1 MNDSLFKKWTLK
13 NKTAIVTGGTK
24 GIGNAIAEKLLMF
37 GAEVLIVAR
46 SEKDVQNTVSEW
58 ENLGYKA
65 YGVSADLST
74 KQGRNKV
81 VVKTNELWDSLNILI
96 NNVGTNIRKKVN
108 EYSEE
113 EYNKIINTN
122 LHSTFEMCRLCYEQ
136 LKKSKEGAIVNIASV
151 AGLTFMR
158 TGVPY
163 GITKAALIQLSKGFA
178 CEWAL
183 DNIRVNTIAPWY
195 IDTPLAAP
203 VLSNKEY
210 LDEVLYR
217 TPMKRIGKP
226 EEVADLAAFL
236 SMPASSYITGQCIA
250 VDGGFS
256 VYGF

>member
-1 MNDSLFKKWTLK
+1 MNTNLLKKWTLQ

-24 GIGNAIAEKLLMF
+24 GIGNAIAEKLLIF

-46 SEKDVQNTVSEW
+46 SEKDIKDTVAKWTDS
-58 ENLGYKA
+58 GFKA

-74 KQGRNKV
+74 NEGRLIVYNKA
-81 VVKTNELWDSLNILI
+81 NDLWESVNILI

-108 EYSEE
+108 DYTEE
-113 EYNKIINTN
+113 EYQKVINTN
-122 LHSTFEMCRLCYEQ
+122 LHSTFATCRLFYKM
-136 LKKSKEGAIVNIASV
+136 LKKSNEAAIVNITSV

-158 TGVPY
+158 TGIPY
-163 GITKAALIQLSKGFA
+163 GMTKAALIQLSKALA

-183 DNIRVNTIAPWY
+183 DNIRVNAIAPWY
-195 IDTPLAAP
+195 IDTPLVVP

-210 LDEVLYR
+210 LDEVLFR

-236 SMPASSYITGQCIA
+236 CMPAASYITGQCVA